1 MLFVSKKVP
10 YHPEKKNGTTL
21 TESFPPGKI
30 LLLNESIRFVQRPGE
45 TWTVTL
51 QLVGEIN
58 IGHFSPNCWF

>member
-1 MLFVSKKVP
+1 MKTFSKKGHLP
-10 YHPEKKNGTTL
+10 PRKKKYKKWGTTL

-51 QLVGEIN
+51 Q
-58 IGHFSPNCWF
+58 